1 MIFLWGSNWSMMKVG
16 LRFVPPIVFVLH
28 RFVVSAV
35 VLVPFFLILR
45 SRMPRDKS
53 TLIKLIVLCLIFVS
67 VIIAQAF
74 GLSQESSGIGAVLTY
89 TQPLFVFC
97 LAVPFL
103 KEKVTRTKVLG
114 VTMGFVGVLVLFLD
128 KAGSLTLSSA
138 LIMLLGAFLWATSVI
153 HYKKFLNHM
162 DPLITHFSQLSVGI
176 VPLAFLS
183 LTSGNFIFPVDSL
196 YIEIL
201 VFSSVG
207 ALAVGNIIWFLL
219 LKEEEATTLSGSS
232 LIVPAIAMFFGWRLL
247 GESFSAESLL
257 GSALTLGGVYL
268 LNIKRK

>member
-1 MIFLWGSNWSMMKVG
+1 MMKVG
-16 LRFVPPIVFVLH
+16 LRFVPPTVFVLH
-28 RFVVSAV
+28 RFVVSAI
-35 VLVPFFLILR
+35 VLFPFFLILR

-67 VIIAQAF
+67 IIIAQAF

-103 KEKVTRTKVLG
+103 EEKVTKAKIVG
-114 VTMGFVGVLVLFLD
+114 ATMGFVGVLILFLD
-128 KAGSLTLSSA
+128 KSGGLTVNSA
-138 LIMLLGAFLWATSVI
+138 LIMLLGAFLWAISVI
-153 HYKKFLNHM
+153 HYKKFLNHV

-176 VPLAFLS
+176 IPLAFLS
-183 LTSGNFIFPVDSL
+183 LTSGNFGFPADSL
-196 YIEIL
+196 YMEIL

-232 LIVPAIAMFFGWRLL
+232 LIVPVIAMFFGWQLL
-247 GESFSAESLL
+247 GDSFSAESLL

-268 LNIKRK
+268 LNAKRK